1 MSRSIKSNSQR
12 ERAIL
17 FMVLSSFSFT
27 IMQSAVKLLG
37 SDFPV
42 VEKVF
47 FRNLISLIIA
57 GIIVIRSGGR
67 FWGNSLKSN
76 AMLVF
81 RSALGLSGVALIF
94 YAISVLSIG
103 DSSIYMRLSPFWVVL
118 LAGVFL
124 GEKIKAVHIYS
135 VLLAFLGVVVVIKPG
150 FTIEST
156 AFYIASVAGIIA
168 SLCAAGAYTLV
179 SKLKAYEKP
188 ETIVFFFSLFSV
200 VATLPFTLV
209 YGVVPSAGEWLLLL
223 TIGGGAAAGQL
234 LLTHSYRLGKASE
247 VSIYNYSGILFG
259 VLIDYVLSVTI
270 PDYNI
275 KPFGL
280 STLLGGGLIT
290 SGGFLMYFH
299 GKKGSKK

>member
-1 MSRSIKSNSQR
+1 MSRLIKSNNQR

-42 VEKVF
+42 AEKVF

-57 GIIVIRSGGR
+57 GVLVFRRGGR
-67 FWGNSLKSN
+67 FWGSNIKSN
-76 AMLVF
+76 GLLLF
-81 RSALGLSGVALIF
+81 RSVLGLSGVALIF

-118 LAGVFL
+118 LAGLFL

-135 VLLAFLGVVVVIKPG
+135 ILLAFAGVLVVMKPG
-150 FTIEST
+150 FSIESSL
-156 AFYIASVAGIIA
+156 FYLASGAGVLA

-200 VATLPFTLV
+200 IATLPLTLL
-209 YGVVPSAGEWLLLL
+209 YGVMPSPGEWGLLLA
-223 TIGGGAAAGQL
+223 IGGGAAAGQL

-247 VSIYNYSGILFG
+247 VSVYNYSGILFG
-259 VLIDYVLSVTI
+259 ILVDYILSLTI
-270 PDYNI
+270 HGYNI
-275 KPFGL
+275 KPFGF
-280 STLLGGGLIT
+280 STLIGGLLIT
-290 SGGFLMYFH
+290 FGGLLMYLH
-299 GKKGSKK
+299 GKKVPKK